1 MDTHYENE
9 AILIF
14 LMINYLQ
21 IILLYNECLHLV
33 TEKSENKMIHLIVML
48 KFHSRYISK
57 TKYKYLMKNDY
68 ITTHNYILQ

>member
-1 MDTHYENE
+1 MVLKTQQYMDTHYENE
-9 AILIF
+9 VILIF

-48 KFHSRYISK
+48 KFHPRYISK
-57 TKYKYLMKNDY
+57 TKYKYLMK
-68 ITTHNYILQ
+68 